1 VHRWLD
7 GCPANWNS
15 ITVGHLLSH
24 RAGLAHWLDLPG
36 LVVVSSEETTDLTA
50 ITRQAVATAF
60 PPPG

>member
-15 ITVGHLLSH
+15 ITVGQLLSH
-24 RAGLAHWLDLPG
+24 TAGLTHWLDLPG
-36 LVVVSSEETTDLTA
+36 LVVGSDEEADLTA